1 MTYWTEP
8 ENQARGDSPYWQP
21 PKITEMQQHEA
32 ALYITQCRIRAD
44 EELARLQ
51 AELDEEKK

>member
-1 MTYWTEP
+1 MSFWNETE
-8 ENQARGDSPYWQP
+8 NLNRGDNPNWNPAP
-21 PKITEMQQHEA
+21 PTEAQQHEA